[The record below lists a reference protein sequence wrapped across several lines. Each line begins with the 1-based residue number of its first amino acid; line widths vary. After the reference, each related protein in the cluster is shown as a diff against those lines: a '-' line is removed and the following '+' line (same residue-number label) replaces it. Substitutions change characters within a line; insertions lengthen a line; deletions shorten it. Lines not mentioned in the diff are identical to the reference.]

1 MAKATAFRA
10 ARRPWTRLGTIA
22 NGAHVFYELAAG
34 VAMPFASRTGPVVA
48 AAGWGTATALAYSA
62 AGRRKESSDSFFG
75 LLNGMYLTAVLA
87 HFIYWPKRWFLGV
100 PYLTECEG
108 MRGRV
113 VAPYN
118 LILYI
123 SGLAA
128 VAGMAEHGRA
138 GARGALGAVVGVPL
152 LLRLQDIE
160 FRRMRIQARQH
171 PGWWN
176 RRLQHR

>member
-1 MAKATAFRA
+1 V
-10 ARRPWTRLGTIA
+10 A
-22 NGAHVFYELAAG
+22 NGAHVFYELSAG

-48 AAGWGTATALAYSA
+48 AAGWATSTVLAYRA
-62 AGRRKESSDSFFG
+62 ADREESSDTFFG
-75 LLNGMYLTAVLA
+75 FLNGTYLTAVLA
-87 HFIYWPKRWFLGV
+87 HFIYWPKRWVLGV

-108 MRGRV
+108 MRGLV

-118 LILYI
+118 AILYV

-128 VAGMAEHGRA
+128 VAGLVEHGRA
-138 GARGALGAVVGVPL
+138 GARGALSAVIGVPL

-160 FRRMRIQARQH
+160 FERMRIQAHRH

-176 RRLQHR
+176 RRLQNR